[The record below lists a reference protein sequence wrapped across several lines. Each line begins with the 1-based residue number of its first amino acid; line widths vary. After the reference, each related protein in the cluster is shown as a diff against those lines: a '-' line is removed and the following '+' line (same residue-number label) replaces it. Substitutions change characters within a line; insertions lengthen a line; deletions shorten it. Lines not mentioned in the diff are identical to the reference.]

1 MHKQALLTL
10 RRYTFWQITCDWRKE
25 GEIEW
30 NYEMYD
36 EEQFRIRFRLTKD
49 GFWEILN
56 IIGPA
61 ISGDNGRSNPI
72 PIAIHYFEYWR
83 M

>member
-1 MHKQALLTL
+1 
-10 RRYTFWQITCDWRKE
+10 
-25 GEIEW
+25 
-30 NYEMYD
+30 MYD

-72 PIAIHYFEYWR
+72 PIAIHYFEY
-83 M
+83 